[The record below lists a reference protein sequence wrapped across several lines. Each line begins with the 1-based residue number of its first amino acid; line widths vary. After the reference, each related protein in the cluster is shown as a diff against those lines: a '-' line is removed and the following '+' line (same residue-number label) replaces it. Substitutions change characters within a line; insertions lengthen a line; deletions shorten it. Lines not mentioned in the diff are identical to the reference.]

1 MKECP
6 NVYADTAAVWR
17 LLWNEEM
24 VSIIRDNNMFGQVLF
39 GTDYPMPVFLS
50 GSEKGVVD
58 SILNNNLLTE
68 KEKQQLLSSN
78 ALHLLD
84 DCRRM

>member
-1 MKECP
+1 
-6 NVYADTAAVWR
+6 
-17 LLWNEEM
+17 
-24 VSIIRDNNMFGQVLF
+24 VLF